1 MGTTRAASPPTL
13 SQRALNRALLARQHL
28 LARVDMPA
36 AAMIEGL
43 VGMQSQAPLAPYV
56 GLWTRINAFEPAE
69 LALLMTE
76 RAAVRA
82 SLMRYTLHLV
92 TARDYLALWAVF
104 APLLAQRF
112 RGSPFRRNLVDVD
125 LDELARLARGLI
137 EERPRTAAEL
147 GRGLAERWPGRDT
160 LSLSAAVGHLVP
172 LVQVPPRGVWGAG
185 GLPTW
190 TLAET
195 WLGAKVGTDPAPD
208 GLVLRYLAAFG
219 PASVADIGNWSGLTR
234 LAPVVE
240 RLRDR
245 LIVVRD
251 ERNREL
257 FDLPDAARPGPDVPA
272 PVRFLPEYDNVLLG
286 HKDRTRMMDVDQAT
300 PLFPGNGAALGSVL
314 VDGRFGGGWR
324 IAREGSGAIL
334 RIELVAAPSGSDRRE
349 LIDEGG
355 RLLEFVTGGA
365 GATGLRDVVIS
376 TPG

>member
-1 MGTTRAASPPTL
+1 VTTTRGARAPIL
-13 SQRALNRALLARQHL
+13 GQRALNRALLARQHL
-28 LARVDMPA
+28 LGRVDMPA
-36 AAMIEGL
+36 AAMIKAL

-56 GLWTRINAFEPAE
+56 GLWTRINGFKPAE
-69 LALLMTE
+69 LAGLMTE
-76 RAAVRA
+76 RATVRA

-92 TARDYLALWAVF
+92 TAHDYLALRPIF
-104 APLLAQRF
+104 APLLAQRI
-112 RGSPFRRNLVDVD
+112 RPSPFRRNLVDVD

-147 GRGLAERWPGRDT
+147 GRRLAERWPGRDT

-190 TLAET
+190 GLAET

-208 GLVLRYLAAFG
+208 DLVLRYLRAFG

-234 LAPVVE
+234 LDTVVE

-245 LIVVRD
+245 LVVFRD
-251 ERNREL
+251 ERDREL
-257 FDLPDAARPGPDVPA
+257 FDLPDSPRPGSDVRA
-272 PVRFLPEYDNVLLG
+272 PVRFLAEYDNVLLG
-286 HKDRTRMMDVDQAT
+286 HKDRTRVMDVDQAT

-314 VDGRFGGGWR
+314 LDGRFAGGWR
-324 IAREGSGAIL
+324 IELAEPAAIL
-334 RIELVAAPSGSDRRE
+334 RIELVAAPSSPDRRE
-349 LIDEGG
+349 LVDEGG
-355 RLLEFVTGGA
+355 RLLAFVA
-365 GATGLRDVVIS
+365 GAAGRRDVVIG